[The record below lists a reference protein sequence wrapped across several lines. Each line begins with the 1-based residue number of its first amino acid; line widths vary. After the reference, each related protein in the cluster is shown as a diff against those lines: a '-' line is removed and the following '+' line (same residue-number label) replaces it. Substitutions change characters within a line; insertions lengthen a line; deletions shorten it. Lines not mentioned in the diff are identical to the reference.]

1 MALGKGFDDLFG
13 DNNTVA
19 EGETITTL
27 RLTEI
32 EPNKDQP
39 RSEFDQEK
47 LTELADSIRANG
59 VIQPIIVRPLA
70 NGLTY
75 QIVAG
80 ERRWRAARI
89 AGLTEIPVIIRE
101 VDDLQVSR
109 IALIEN
115 IQREDLDPIEEAK
128 AYRKLIEQYGMKHE
142 ELSKSVGKSRPYI
155 TNSLRLLTMPEFVTD
170 LISSGDISVG
180 HAKVL
185 LGLVDKDDYG
195 EALGKIQSGHLN
207 VRQTEKLV
215 EKLNSDDGTETIVP
229 ENKFYI
235 ETAMSLKEQT
245 GRNVNIKSKGKEG
258 RGQLTIDFYNDDDLK
273 YIVNLLAGGF
283 DV

>member
-195 EALGKIQSGHLN
+195 EALDKIQSGHLN